1 MDVSIQLR
9 DRWDMLRAMA
19 VPGRDPMPVPG
30 SDRILVTSL
39 TDEIAFRIQTAIL
52 GGEYPPGTHLQQ
64 DDLCARFGVSRTPI
78 REALRKLQA
87 QNLVDLVPNKGAT
100 VRVRTRRELL
110 EVYALRAE
118 LEGFAAELAADAAPG
133 EIDELQSAQDEMG
146 RAMAD
151 LEQDRVRPEDEAAFN
166 ARITTA
172 NERFHAVIHR
182 LAGNDRLTRML
193 GDLQAYFPKDYVWR
207 AIGDSAEGH
216 VLSIVEHEQVRD
228 ALAAG
233 DGAGARAA
241 MTTHIEHAGR
251 LLVDYLDRHRFWS

>member
-1 MDVSIQLR
+1 MIP
-9 DRWDMLRAMA
+9 AMA
-19 VPGRDPMPVPG
+19 VPGRDHV
-30 SDRILVTSL
+30 LVTSL

-64 DDLCARFGVSRTPI
+64 DELCARFGVSRTPI

-118 LEGFAAELAADAAPG
+118 LEGFAAALAATHALPDAI
-133 EIDELQSAQDEMG
+133 EELQSAQDEMS
-146 RAMAD
+146 RAMD
-151 LEQDRVRPEDEAAFN
+151 ELEQGRVRPEDEAAFN
-166 ARITTA
+166 ALITTA

-182 LAGNDRLTRML
+182 LAGNSRLTRTL
-193 GDLQAYFPKDYVWR
+193 EDLQAYFPKDYVWR

-216 VLSIVEHEQVRD
+216 VLSIVEHERIRD
-228 ALAAG
+228 ALAAR
-233 DGAGARAA
+233 DGSSARATMA
-241 MTTHIEHAGR
+241 AHVQHAGR
-251 LLVDYLDRHRFWS
+251 LLVDYLDRHRFWTS

>member
-1 MDVSIQLR
+1 MIAV
-9 DRWDMLRAMA
+9 MA
-19 VPGRDPMPVPG
+19 VPARDHV
-30 SDRILVTSL
+30 LVTSL

-64 DDLCARFGVSRTPI
+64 DELCARFGVSRTPI

-118 LEGFAAELAADAAPG
+118 LEGFASALAAAKAEPVA
-133 EIDELQSAQDEMG
+133 IAELQSAQDEMS
-146 RAMAD
+146 RAMD
-151 LEQDRVRPEDEAAFN
+151 ELEQGRIRPEDEAAFN
-166 ARITTA
+166 ARITAA

-182 LAGNDRLTRML
+182 LADNSRLTRML
-193 GDLQAYFPKDYVWR
+193 AELQAYFPKDYVWR

-216 VLSIVEHEQVRD
+216 VLSIVEHEQICD
-228 ALAAG
+228 ALAAC
-233 DGAGARAA
+233 DESSARTA
-241 MTTHIEHAGR
+241 MADHIEHAGR
-251 LLVDYLDRHRFWS
+251 LLIDYLDRHRFWSS

>member
-1 MDVSIQLR
+1 MIAV
-9 DRWDMLRAMA
+9 MA
-19 VPGRDPMPVPG
+19 VPARDHV
-30 SDRILVTSL
+30 LVTSL

-64 DDLCARFGVSRTPI
+64 DELCARFGVSRTPI

-118 LEGFAAELAADAAPG
+118 LEGFASALAAPNAEPVA
-133 EIDELQSAQDEMG
+133 IAELQSAQDEMS
-146 RAMAD
+146 RAMD
-151 LEQDRVRPEDEAAFN
+151 ELEQGRIRPEDEAAFN
-166 ARITTA
+166 ARITAA

-182 LAGNDRLTRML
+182 LAANSRLTRML
-193 GDLQAYFPKDYVWR
+193 GELQAYFPKDYVWR

-216 VLSIVEHEQVRD
+216 VLSIVEHEQICD
-228 ALAAG
+228 ALAAR
-233 DGAGARAA
+233 DESSARAA
-241 MTTHIEHAGR
+241 MADHIEHAGR
-251 LLVDYLDRHRFWS
+251 LLIDYLDRHRFWSS